1 MKPLLLT
8 TALAALATA
17 KDARSFAVLR
27 FTNKQ
32 LTKGRMDPIRSPGK
46 TGAHVHHVLG
56 GSGFSTSSTG
66 KDLLESKC
74 STAKVK
80 GDNSN
85 YWFPSLYFRDAAT
98 GKLEGVELFYAN
110 AYYFFEA
117 TNDEIKAFPTGLSIV
132 SGDIDARSA
141 PVGGSVTN
149 LDASKG
155 PINAVKWTCPRRD
168 NLYNPPSWPAGSD
181 GSLAGIGDPVNKGE
195 GVGFPDVDCDGFASP
210 LRADIHFPSCYDPAV
225 GLTDYKHNMVFPSDA
240 GNGKMD
246 CPKGHIHVPHL
257 FLEVYW
263 DTPAFKGR
271 WEQGKGKQPFVLS
284 NGDATGFSLHAD
296 FMAGWDEKVLQHV
309 IDTCDAG
316 TAGMDKCPGLPLGLN
331 EADCTVESVVKER
344 VDGVLDALPGDNGIA
359 GWSYGRTRVTSSAV
373 GSGTEAPVASS
384 GYSSGFESGSRATS
398 SGAGYETEVPVASSG
413 HSAGSKSESPMTSS
427 GAGYETEAPATSSG
441 HSSGFHSESP
451 ATSSGSRSAS
461 ASEYPPPANS
471 DPSTPRKPTRYQLP
485 VKQVVSASTSPSSS
499 AIGYHVPSRGP
510 SRHYTN
516 STTAEP
522 TASHPIGSAITM
534 PATSEACVTKTV
546 TVRQT
551 VTVTNRAP
559 PSAITNRPSTN
570 STVNG
575 YRYAGCFKDSSSR
588 ILNGVIRADVGAV
601 SNAKCVDYCRA
612 AGYGLAGTE
621 YGGQCY
627 CGSRLGTSDR
637 LDDGRCDMACEG
649 DAADICGG
657 SWALSVYGRV
667 NATEAKMQRHL
678 YDHVRRRRSLYH

>member
-1 MKPLLLT
+1 MKPLILT

-17 KDARSFAVLR
+17 KDHRSFAVLR

-56 GSGFSTSSTG
+56 GSGFGTSSTG
-66 KDLLESKC
+66 KDLLESNC

-85 YWFPSLYFRDAAT
+85 YWFPSLYFRDAGT
-98 GKLEGVELFYAN
+98 GKLEGVDLFYAN

-117 TNDEIKAFPTGLSIV
+117 TNDDIKAFPTGLSIV
-132 SGDIDARSA
+132 SGDVDATSA
-141 PVGGSVTN
+141 PVGGSVSN

-181 GSLAGIGDPVNKGE
+181 GSMAGIGDAVNKGE
-195 GVGFPDVDCDGFASP
+195 GVGFPHVDCDGFASP

-225 GLTDYKHNMVFPSDA
+225 GLTDYKRNMVFPSDA
-240 GNGKMD
+240 GDGKMD

-263 DTPAFKGR
+263 DTPAFKDR

-331 EADCTVESVVKER
+331 EADCTVEPAVKEK
-344 VDGVLDALPGDNGIA
+344 VDGVLDALPGDNGMK
-359 GWSYGRTRVTSSAV
+359 GWSYGGTRLV
-373 GSGTEAPVASS
+373 SGTDAPAASS
-384 GYSSGFESGSRATS
+384 GYSSGFGSESRTTS
-398 SGAGYETEVPVASSG
+398 SGLVSG
-413 HSAGSKSESPMTSS
+413 
-427 GAGYETEAPATSSG
+427 TEAPVTPSG
-441 HSSGFHSESP
+441 PSSGFNSESP
-451 ATSSGSRSAS
+451 ATSSGTPSAS

-471 DPSTPRKPTRYQLP
+471 EPSPSRKPTRYQLP
-485 VKQVVSASTSPSSS
+485 VKELVSASTSPSSS
-499 AIGYHVPSRGP
+499 AVGYHVPSRAAS

-516 STTAEP
+516 STMAGP
-522 TASHPIGSAITM
+522 TASHPIGSAITI
-534 PATSEACVTKTV
+534 PATSEACITKTV

-559 PSAITNRPSTN
+559 PSAVTSRAPPSAVTNRPSTN

-575 YRYAGCFKDSSSR
+575 YRYTGCFRDSPSR

-601 SNAKCVDYCRA
+601 SNANCVDHCRA

-627 CGSRLGTSDR
+627 CGSRLLTSDR

-657 SWALSVYGRV
+657 SWALSVYGRG

-678 YDHVRRRRSLYH
+678 YDHVRRRRSLYR